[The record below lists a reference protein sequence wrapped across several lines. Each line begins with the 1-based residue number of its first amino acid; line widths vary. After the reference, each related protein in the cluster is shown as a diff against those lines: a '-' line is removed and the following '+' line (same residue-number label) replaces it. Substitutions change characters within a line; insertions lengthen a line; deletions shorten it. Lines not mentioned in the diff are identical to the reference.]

1 MMEATLFALLVAL
14 ALYLVR
20 AMTGP
25 TVYDRILALNAMGT
39 KTVLLV
45 VVLSLIGGR
54 TDYLDIALAY
64 ALINFTAT
72 LAMLKLIHLRKG
84 G

>member
-1 MMEATLFALLVAL
+1 MMEATLFAILL
-14 ALYLVR
+14 ALVLYLIR
-20 AMTGP
+20 AVTGP
-25 TVYDRILALNAMGT
+25 TVYDRILTLNAMGT

-45 VVLSLIGGR
+45 AVLGLIGGR

>member
-45 VVLSLIGGR
+45 VVLGLIGGR

>member
-1 MMEATLFALLVAL
+1 MMVGSVFAVLVAL
-14 ALYLVR
+14 GLYLVR
-20 AMTGP
+20 AVTGP

-45 VVLSLIGGR
+45 ALLSLLGER

-64 ALINFTAT
+64 ALMNFVAT
-72 LAMLKLIHLRKG
+72 LAMLKLVHVRRRG
-84 G
+84 

>member
-1 MMEATLFALLVAL
+1 MVAALFAVLVAL
-14 ALYLVR
+14 GLYLIR
-20 AMTGP
+20 AVAGP

-45 VVLSLIGGR
+45 ALLCLIGER

-64 ALINFTAT
+64 ALMNFVAT
-72 LAMLKLIHLRKG
+72 LAMLKLVHLRRG

>member
-1 MMEATLFALLVAL
+1 MMIGTLYALLVAL

-20 AMTGP
+20 AVAGP

-45 VVLSLIGGR
+45 VMMGLIGGR
-54 TDYLDIALAY
+54 TDYLDIAIAY

-72 LAMLKLIHLRKG
+72 LAMLKLVHVRRG

>member
-1 MMEATLFALLVAL
+1 MMIATLSALMVAIV
-14 ALYLVR
+14 LYLAR
-20 AMTGP
+20 AVAGP
-25 TVYDRILALNAMGT
+25 TVYDRVLALNAMGT

-45 VVLSLIGGR
+45 VVLGLIGGR

>member
-1 MMEATLFALLVAL
+1 MMEATLFAILL
-14 ALYLVR
+14 ALVLYLIR
-20 AMTGP
+20 AVTGP

-45 VVLSLIGGR
+45 AVLGLIGGR

>member
-1 MMEATLFALLVAL
+1 MMEGTLYALLLAL
-14 ALYLVR
+14 ALYLIR
-20 AMTGP
+20 AVKGP

-45 VVLSLIGGR
+45 VVLGLIGGR

>member
-1 MMEATLFALLVAL
+1 MMIGTLFALLLAL

-20 AMTGP
+20 AVVGP

-45 VVLSLIGGR
+45 CVLGLIGGR
-54 TDYLDIALAY
+54 TDYIDIALAY

-72 LAMLKLIHLRKG
+72 LAMLKLVHLRRG